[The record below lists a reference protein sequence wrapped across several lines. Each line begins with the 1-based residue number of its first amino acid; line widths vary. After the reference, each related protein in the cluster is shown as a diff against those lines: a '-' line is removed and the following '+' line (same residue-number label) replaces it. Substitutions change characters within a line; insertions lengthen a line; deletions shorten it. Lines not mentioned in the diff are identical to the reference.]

1 MTDRNEEKLTNGDDK
16 AMRFTRTTSYAN
28 SKVLTSS
35 SKAVIK
41 YRKKKSPRKITP
53 TKSIITKNSPAYPS
67 IRKYLVSRATTQ
79 GIVPFRVSSKS
90 DAYKSKY
97 PDYPSSEDDPLP
109 GDLVMASAGDIGLKE
124 YEKGE
129 LKRNELVFGIAKS
142 FTYVNHMF
150 NYSDERSNFM
160 VKDLEL
166 LKVEWSIKPGK
177 TTTKPIDMKRM
188 YAKVVAKKNDPD
200 MLEVNDFLKLEAR
213 RHFYFG
219 LPEGWMGVDLVM
231 KDEAV
236 EEKVSV

>member
-1 MTDRNEEKLTNGDDK
+1 
-16 AMRFTRTTSYAN
+16 
-28 SKVLTSS
+28 
-35 SKAVIK
+35 
-41 YRKKKSPRKITP
+41 
-53 TKSIITKNSPAYPS
+53 
-67 IRKYLVSRATTQ
+67 
-79 GIVPFRVSSKS
+79 
-90 DAYKSKY
+90 
-97 PDYPSSEDDPLP
+97 
-109 GDLVMASAGDIGLKE
+109 MASAGDIGLKE

-150 NYSDERSNFM
+150 NYNDERSNFM

-166 LKVEWSIKPGK
+166 LKVVWSIKPGK

-213 RHFYFG
+213 THFYYG
-219 LPEGWMGVDLVM
+219 IPEGWMGVDLVM